1 METLIGLI
9 LPYVS
14 IALFI
19 IGALYRTITW
29 SKAPNVL
36 NWRLY
41 PVPHGVAG
49 EAKYMLEE
57 VLAFKSLI
65 KHNRV
70 VWLGS
75 YVFHLSMV
83 ILILWFV
90 LFLMNLALPWL
101 VRLGAILMLGSCVYL
116 FLVRLLVGPMR
127 HVSTLVEFFN
137 LSIFIL
143 FALTGLIFLG
153 QGLDGPARAYYIG
166 LLTLHPVAPPNS
178 LAFLIN
184 LLLLEFIVAYL
195 PFSKMFHMAS
205 KYFTYHKLKW
215 WRPHEAP
222 LEGTS

>member
-14 IALFI
+14 IALFV
-19 IGALYRTITW
+19 IGAMYRTISW

-41 PVPHGVAG
+41 PVPHGVVG

-57 VLAFKSLI
+57 VFAFKSLL

-90 LFLMNLALPWL
+90 LVLMNLSLPWL

-116 FLVRLLVGPMR
+116 LLVRLLVGPMR

-143 FALTGLIFLG
+143 FALTGLIFCGQELG
-153 QGLDGPARAYYIG
+153 GPARAYYIG
-166 LLTLHPVAPPNS
+166 LLTFHPVTPPHS

-184 LLLLEFIVAYL
+184 LLVLEFIVAYL
-195 PFSKMFHMAS
+195 PFSKMFHMVS

-215 WRPHEAP
+215 WRPHGAP
-222 LEGTS
+222 LQGTS